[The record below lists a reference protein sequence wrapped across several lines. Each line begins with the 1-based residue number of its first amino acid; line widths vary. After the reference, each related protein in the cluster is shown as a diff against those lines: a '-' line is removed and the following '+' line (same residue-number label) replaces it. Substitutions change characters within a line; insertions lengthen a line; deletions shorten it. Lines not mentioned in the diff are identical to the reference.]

1 MTDTSTKLTDIDFFQ
16 EKLDF
21 SEITPT
27 DFENLVFHLLDEM
40 GFSNLI
46 WRKGGEGN
54 SATDGGRDLEGT
66 FWTVLPAISKEEKYW
81 FEVKHRTNQLEKI
94 QVQSTVI
101 NASGNNSKDNLII
114 ITNKTISNP
123 TLDWIKEFQNA
134 NKRPSVTIWQ
144 GHDLELLLRKN
155 PRTLA
160 RFLPS
165 SLAFSGRC
173 KVIESKFSNLMLL
186 PAGGELDELWEKRE
200 EYQDNSYLTFAAV
213 IAEVE
218 YGDIIR
224 HSWGMELD
232 KLRLFSVTAI
242 GMLNVFPFIV
252 KCNSL
257 NREQRIIIDGLSYL
271 VQCLLIRC
279 GSKLTGNVLF
289 NPEEYSELE
298 QKIPEKLKVTRYKPI
313 YNAIFHDLGVYCSSK
328 GCSKVHHLKSNKEK
342 DYFLRFIES
351 SKQPS
356 IENRYLILNSIN
368 EKCEIGLVATHE
380 YCPLGEPDDQP
391 INIETL
397 TNQLEFARMVIMRRA
412 KEAMKTT
419 DK

>member
-1 MTDTSTKLTDIDFFQ
+1 MTDTSTKLTNIDFLQ

-21 SEITPT
+21 SEITPV
-27 DFENLVFHLLDEM
+27 DFENLAFHLLDEM

-66 FWTVLPAISKEEKYW
+66 FWTVLPAVSKEEKYW
-81 FEVKHRTNQLEKI
+81 FEVKYRTNQLEKT

-123 TLDWIKEFQNA
+123 TLDWIKEFQNTH
-134 NKRPSVTIWQ
+134 KQPSVTVWQ

-186 PAGGELDELWEKRE
+186 PAGGELDELWEKQD
-200 EYQDNSYLTFAAV
+200 EYQDKSFLTFAAV

-224 HSWGMELD
+224 HPWGMELEN
-232 KLRLFSVTAI
+232 LRLFSITAI
-242 GMLNVFPFIV
+242 GMLNVFPFIL

-257 NREQRIIIDGLSYL
+257 NRDQRVIINGLSYL
-271 VQCLLIRC
+271 IQCLLIRC
-279 GSKLTGNVLF
+279 GSELTANLLSD
-289 NPEEYSELE
+289 PERYSELE
-298 QKIPEKLKVTRYKPI
+298 CKIPDKLKVTRYKPI
-313 YNAIFHDLGVYCSSK
+313 INAIYHDLGIHCSAK
-328 GCSKVHHLKSNKEK
+328 YCSKVSHLTPNEK
-342 DYFLRFIES
+342 PDYFLRFIES
-351 SKQPS
+351 SRQPKRD
-356 IENRYLILNSIN
+356 NRFLILNSIKD
-368 EKCEIGLVATHE
+368 ECKLGLVPANT
-380 YCPLGEPDDQP
+380 YCPLGDTDDFP
-391 INIETL
+391 NNFESL
-397 TNQLEFARMVIMRRA
+397 HEKLEFARMVIKQRA
-412 KEAMKTT
+412 EENT
-419 DK
+419 

>member
-81 FEVKHRTNQLEKI
+81 FEVKYRTNQLEKI
-94 QVQSTVI
+94 QVQSTVM

-134 NKRPSVTIWQ
+134 NKLPSVTIWQ

-186 PAGGELDELWEKRE
+186 PAGGELDELWEKQD
-200 EYQDNSYLTFAAV
+200 EYQDKSFLTFAAV
-213 IAEVE
+213 IAEVA

-224 HSWGMELD
+224 HPWGMELE

-257 NREQRIIIDGLSYL
+257 NRDQRIIIDGLSYL

-279 GSKLTGNVLF
+279 GSELTANLLTD
-289 NPEEYSELE
+289 PERYSELE
-298 QKIPEKLKVTRYKPI
+298 CKIPDKLKVTRYKPI
-313 YNAIFHDLGVYCSSK
+313 INAIYHDLGIHCSVK
-328 GCSKVHHLKSNKEK
+328 CCSKVSHLTPNEK
-342 DYFLRFIES
+342 PDYFLRFIES
-351 SKQPS
+351 SRQPKRD
-356 IENRYLILNSIN
+356 NRFLILNSIKD
-368 EKCEIGLVATHE
+368 ECKLGLVPANT
-380 YCPLGEPDDQP
+380 YCPLGDTDDFP
-391 INIETL
+391 NNFDSLHEK
-397 TNQLEFARMVIMRRA
+397 LEFARMVIKQRA
-412 KEAMKTT
+412 EENT
-419 DK
+419 